1 MKNTIEHIKQVSDK
15 KLYSFNNNF
24 YVGTILKIGENFSTI
39 KIKHGN
45 MYEMEDIGEEFLKN
59 KGDVYEIVS
68 LPCINEVNSNYWDG
82 YEVVYAVEYCI
93 GEVGS
98 LMWYTK
104 GLYKSEDKDVIQK
117 DNMLNEILSLK
128 EKYLN
133 KFKKEANYED
143 FKFNYKKLS
152 KDEYN
157 FILKNDNVRIANV
170 VVTPHRI
177 EDSKI

>member
-1 MKNTIEHIKQVSDK
+1 MKNKITCVKQLKDK
-15 KLYSFNNNF
+15 KLYSFDETF
-24 YVGTILKIGENFSTI
+24 DVGTILKIGENFSTI
-39 KIKHGN
+39 KTKHGN

-59 KGDVYEIVS
+59 KGDIYEIVS
-68 LPCINEVNSNYWDG
+68 LPYINENVVSNYWDG

-98 LMWYTK
+98 LRWYTK
-104 GLYKSEDKDVIQK
+104 GLYKSEDKAVIQK
-117 DNMLNEILSLK
+117 DNMLNEIFSLK

-133 KFKKEANYED
+133 KFKKEVNED
-143 FKFNYKKLS
+143 FNLNYQKLS

-157 FILKNDNVRIANV
+157 FILKNSNVRIANV